1 MAFVNDLKD
10 QEINEGS
17 DGIEQMWVFYKLT
30 NAILMLSS
38 FHRLCGHKDVNTKV
52 DERPFGF
59 PFDREAAIPL
69 NNDQQ

>member
-30 NAILMLSS
+30 NEISVVK
-38 FHRLCGHKDVNTKV
+38 FHS
-52 DERPFGF
+52 
-59 PFDREAAIPL
+59 
-69 NNDQQ
+69 